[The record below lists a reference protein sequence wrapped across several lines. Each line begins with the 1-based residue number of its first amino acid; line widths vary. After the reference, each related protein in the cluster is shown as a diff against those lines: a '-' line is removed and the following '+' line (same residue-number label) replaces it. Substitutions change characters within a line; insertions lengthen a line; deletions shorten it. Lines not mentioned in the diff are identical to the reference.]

1 MMLRCVW
8 GKPLPANSETTV
20 PRKWDSSKNLG
31 FSQRNFK
38 NAKKGLLKMHPSTTT
53 SLSDA
58 VTRLAN
64 LDSKLDNASFM
75 PQEQLLGLLI
85 SGSMVIS
92 AISKETT
99 TTQFTDDEIDF
110 ITTLTFRIEDELAF
124 LYGVDG
130 EIPENQENEDW
141 DS

>member
-1 MMLRCVW
+1 
-8 GKPLPANSETTV
+8 
-20 PRKWDSSKNLG
+20 
-31 FSQRNFK
+31 
-38 NAKKGLLKMHPSTTT
+38 MHPSTTT
-53 SLSDA
+53 TLSEA
-58 VTRLAN
+58 VSRLAN

-75 PQEQLLGLLI
+75 PQEELLGLLV

-99 TTQFTDDEIDF
+99 TTQFTDDEVDF
-110 ITTLTFRIEDELAF
+110 ISNLTFRIEEELAI
-124 LYGVDG
+124 LYGIDG